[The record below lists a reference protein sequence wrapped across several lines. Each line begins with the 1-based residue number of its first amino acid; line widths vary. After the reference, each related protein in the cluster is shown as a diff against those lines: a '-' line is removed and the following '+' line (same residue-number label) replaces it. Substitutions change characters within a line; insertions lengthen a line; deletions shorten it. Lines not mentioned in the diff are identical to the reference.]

1 MAVPGS
7 PRNPFAVISFAFLFI
22 IPILLQSAAFGAE
35 NSDVPLLPRVDDRST
50 GSEGAQKTADFILNT
65 LTGYGL
71 DVVGAQEFETP
82 VPIAESSFIEVN
94 GKTFDLHSWGPNLVY
109 LSNTPAGG
117 IRGPLI
123 YVGNG
128 GIADFDAKPVQGS
141 IVLMDMNSGG
151 NWLNAASFGA
161 AAVIFIGSPDSFR
174 EEYIQ
179 KNTNAPVAFPRYWAS
194 PEIGR
199 MLIDTCDKCI
209 VAVLGSKTSW
219 QTKTVRNCYGFLRGR
234 DHKLREEL
242 VILEAFYDVHPLVIG
257 LAPGA
262 DETISASVLLD
273 VAKALSRNKPDRSV
287 LFLFCGGNREEQA
300 GARHFM
306 QVLSAGEKELQKKS
320 KVLLKSKKK
329 IRKEL
334 DLAKRGNPLGTSD
347 SEEME
352 ILSDLISQRA
362 KDRADRIS
370 RALGDKKFEDRA
382 RSELRSLRVLSVSTR
397 LDGLGEK
404 DRSVALNLLAEA
416 AADLRSNLMETEA
429 MSAAWESALKVKK
442 LIEGYKPALFLSICL
457 SSGARHLTIVEN
469 GAIYPIKENIRRMS
483 RAARFK
489 EILSAAGEEISKNNG
504 LANFTVGI
512 REQALPGEGISR
524 ELRYG
529 TDVAAIAGLPAIAL
543 AYAGAEH
550 AAWSTPF
557 DTPDRLNSE
566 NLRTLALFV
575 SESLSRVISNPS
587 LKDAV
592 LPGVEGFSTLTGQ
605 AMYIRSGEL
614 FPDEPAAGTIITI
627 LQGGSL
633 FRGVVRHDGSF
644 SIPGLANNRLT
655 LEKAIIESYALDP
668 ETGRISSA
676 IDRIKTGKDNYR
688 VKIKSGSVS
697 TSLVMFRCEQTDI
710 FPIFNP
716 ATLGYLTRAE
726 ILDAKTD
733 ATPVRY
739 WSSLMDRRDNFAI
752 SVFMEKGRRFK
763 IGVGESLLG
772 NELLILNADGDNPSG
787 RGFMIGV
794 PPVIPLACLQ
804 TANDLFFL
812 NGSRLAS
819 LSEHGI
825 NNATLKSIYD
835 SSAEDLQEARNKL
848 SSLDYSN
855 FWTRIIPAWA
865 KLDVVYREIDH
876 EQKDVLT
883 GVMFFIALFVPFAY
897 CMERYLF
904 GFRQIYKQI
913 AAFLTI
919 LIATILVIR
928 ALHPAFQLTYSPM
941 MVIMAFFIMCLSLFV
956 SWIIFSRFEQE
967 MARSQQDYQSG
978 AEHVSRRQAFG
989 AGFSIGVS
997 NLNRRKLRTALTCST
1012 LVVLTFTVMS
1022 FTSVKSSFRTTRTR
1036 IDREA
1041 SYLGI
1046 LVRSPLKLPLSP
1058 LLFEDIKVLFG
1069 SGYSIWPKGWIKAP
1083 MPGQRNVTSIFA
1095 GDLSS
1100 PVEGVL
1106 GVGYDAPETLRKT
1119 ILKGRW
1125 FEKED
1130 GNAILISSKMADQ
1143 LRLGVGN
1150 SVILMG
1156 SSFRISG
1163 IFDIDSFESFKD
1175 LDREQILPAYMESG
1189 QGEDLSEAEM
1199 EAVQSGEQLLPRSSN
1214 YRYADAGRT
1223 VVIPFGTCVR
1233 MGGDIQSVSVMTAS
1247 DPFDAALMLSS
1258 WLTYPVIIGASGTW
1272 FGTWFQST
1280 GSTMRY
1286 QGASNLVVPILLVI
1300 LITLNTMISHVYERK
1315 REIATYTS
1323 VGLAPAHVGFLFIV
1337 EALSLAV
1344 ISVVIGYIIAQFSA
1358 HFLAGTALF
1367 SKLTFNY
1374 SSLASIACMV
1384 LVFAVVF
1391 LAALYPAH
1399 VATNIAM
1406 PDVNRIWKLPPAT
1419 GDQIRMTLPF
1429 LLKSEEEFGV
1439 MNFLY
1444 AFFTA
1449 HRDSGHGSFTME
1461 DTQIGPGAPLT
1472 GFDPAKFSVCILF
1485 EANAWLAPFDFGMK
1499 QRVHVHCCPSYTNP
1513 GYLELAI
1520 FLTRL
1525 SGEHSAW
1532 ERANKRFVK
1541 ELRKQM
1547 LLWRLLDAETKA
1559 GYARR
1564 SEIDEKSLEA
1574 LA

>member
-1 MAVPGS
+1 MAPPSS
-7 PRNPFAVISFAFLFI
+7 PKSAFAVIFFAFLLI
-22 IPILLQSAAFGAE
+22 IPFLLQAAAFGEE
-35 NSDVPLLPRVDDRST
+35 NSDIVLLPSVDDRST

-65 LTGYGL
+65 LTEYGL
-71 DVVGAQEFETP
+71 DDVGAQEFDAP
-82 VPIAESSFIEVN
+82 VPTEEFSVIEID

-109 LSNTPAGG
+109 LSYTPAGG

-128 GIADFDAKPVQGS
+128 DIANFDAKPVQGS

-161 AAVIFIGSPDSFR
+161 AAVIFIGNPESFR

-179 KNTNAPVAFPRYWAS
+179 KNTTAPVAFPRYWAS
-194 PEIGR
+194 PETGHTLQKACGKSPVVI
-199 MLIDTCDKCI
+199 LK
-209 VAVLGSKTSW
+209 SKTSW
-219 QTKTVRNCYGFLRGR
+219 RTKTVRNCYGFLRGR
-234 DHKLREEL
+234 DRTLQKEL
-242 VILEAFYDVHPLVIG
+242 VILEAFYDVNPLVIG
-257 LAPGA
+257 PAPGA
-262 DETISASVLLD
+262 DETISASVMLT
-273 VAKALSRNKPDRSV
+273 VARALSRNRPDRSV

-300 GARHFM
+300 GARRFV
-306 QVLSAGEKELQKKS
+306 QVLSAGEKEFTKKS
-320 KVLLKSKKK
+320 KALVKSKKK

-334 DLAKRGNPLGTSD
+334 DLVKRGSPFATVD
-347 SEEME
+347 PEEIE
-352 ILSDLISQRA
+352 TLCGLISQRA

-370 RALGDKKFEDRA
+370 RALGDKKFEGEG
-382 RSELRSLRVLSVSTR
+382 RSELRSLRQLSVATR
-397 LDGLGEK
+397 LDGLSEK
-404 DRSVALNLLAEA
+404 ERSVALNLLAEA
-416 AADLRSNLMETEA
+416 TADLRSDLVESEA
-429 MSAAWESALKVKK
+429 MAAVWDSALKLKK
-442 LIEGYKPALFLSICL
+442 LVEGYNPALFLSICL

-469 GAIYPIKENIRRMS
+469 GAIYPIKDNIRRMS
-483 RAARFK
+483 RAARFR
-489 EILSAAGEEISKNNG
+489 EMLSVAGEEIAKESG
-504 LANFTVGI
+504 LANLIVGI
-512 REQALPGEGISR
+512 REQALPGEGIAR

-529 TDVAAIAGLPAIAL
+529 TDVAAIAGLPAVAL

-550 AAWSTPF
+550 ATWSTPF
-557 DTPDRLNSE
+557 DTPDKLNSE
-566 NLRTLALFV
+566 NLGPLALFV
-575 SESLSRVISNPS
+575 SESLRRVISYPS
-587 LKDAV
+587 LKGAV
-592 LPGVEGFSTLTGQ
+592 QPGVEGFSSLTGQ

-614 FPDEPAAGTIITI
+614 FPDEPAAGAIITV

-644 SIPGLANNRLT
+644 FIPGLANNRLT

-668 ETGRISSA
+668 ETGRVSSA
-676 IDRIKTGKDNYR
+676 IDRLKTGKDNYR
-688 VKIKSGSVS
+688 VRIKSGLVS

-710 FPIFNP
+710 FPLFNP

-733 ATPVRY
+733 SAPMRY
-739 WSSLMDRRDNFAI
+739 WSSLMDRRDNMAI
-752 SVFMEKGRRFK
+752 SVFLEKGRRFK

-772 NELLILNADGDNPSG
+772 NEMLILNADKDNPIGS
-787 RGFMIGV
+787 GFMAGA
-794 PPVIPLACLQ
+794 PPVIPLAYLQ

-825 NNATLKSIYD
+825 NNATLKSVYD
-835 SSAEDLQEARNKL
+835 SSAEDLEEAGKNL
-848 SSLDYSN
+848 SASDYSH

-865 KLDVVYREIDH
+865 KQDVVYREIDH
-876 EQKDVLT
+876 EQKDVLS

-928 ALHPAFQLTYSPM
+928 ALHPAFQLTYSPL

-967 MARSQQDYQSG
+967 LARGRRDYQSG

-997 NLNRRKLRTALTCST
+997 NLNRRKLRTALTCAT

-1022 FTSVKSSFRTTRTR
+1022 FTSVKSSFRTSRTR

-1041 SYLGI
+1041 SYPGI
-1046 LVRSPLKLPLSP
+1046 LVRSPFKLPISP
-1058 LLFEDIKVLFG
+1058 LLLEDIKVLFG
-1069 SGYSIWPKGWIKAP
+1069 AGYSIWPKAWIKAP
-1083 MPGQRNVTSIFA
+1083 MSGQRNVTSIFA
-1095 GDLSS
+1095 GELSS

-1106 GVGYDAPETLRKT
+1106 GVGYDPPEALRKT
-1119 ILKGRW
+1119 ILRGRW
-1125 FEKED
+1125 FQRTDED
-1130 GNAILISSKMADQ
+1130 AILISSKMADQ

-1150 SVILMG
+1150 RVILMG
-1156 SSFRISG
+1156 RSFRISG
-1163 IFDIDSFESFKD
+1163 IFDVDSFESFKD

-1189 QGEDLSEAEM
+1189 QGEDMSEAEM
-1199 EAVQSGEQLLPRSSN
+1199 EAVQSGEQLLPRSAN

-1223 VVIPFGTCVR
+1223 VVIPFDTCVR
-1233 MGGDIQSVSVMTAS
+1233 MGGDIQSVSVMTGS
-1247 DPFDAALMLSS
+1247 DPFDAAVKLSS
-1258 WLTYPVIIGASGTW
+1258 WLTYPVLIGAE
-1272 FGTWFQST
+1272 GTWFQST

-1374 SSLASIACMV
+1374 SSLASVACML
-1384 LVFAVVF
+1384 LVFSVVF
-1391 LAALYPAH
+1391 IAALYPAH

-1406 PDVNRIWKLPPAT
+1406 PDVNRIWKLPPAI
-1419 GDQIRMTLPF
+1419 GDQIRMNLPF

-1444 AFFTA
+1444 AFFSA

-1461 DTQIGPGAPLT
+1461 DTQLGPGAPLI
-1472 GFDPAKFSVCILF
+1472 GFDAANFSACILF

-1564 SEIDEKSLEA
+1564 PEVDGKSLEA
-1574 LA
+1574 LT

>member
-1 MAVPGS
+1 MAAPSS
-7 PRNPFAVISFAFLFI
+7 PKNTFTVISFAFLFFM
-22 IPILLQSAAFGAE
+22 PFLLQLPAFGAE
-35 NSDVPLLPRVDDRST
+35 NSDIALLPRVDDRST
-50 GSEGAQKTADFILNT
+50 GSEGAQKTADFILKT
-65 LTGYGL
+65 LTEYGL
-71 DVVGAQEFETP
+71 DDVGAQEFDAP
-82 VPIAESSFIEVN
+82 VPTAEFSFIEIE
-94 GKTFDLHSWGPNLVY
+94 GKTLELHSWGPNLVY

-128 GIADFDAKPVQGS
+128 GIADFDSKPVPGS

-179 KNTNAPVAFPRYWAS
+179 KNTTAPVAFPRYWAT
-194 PEIGR
+194 PETGQ
-199 MLIDTCDKCI
+199 MLKEACNKSIE
-209 VAVLGSKTSW
+209 AVLKSKNSW
-219 QTKTVRNCYGFLRGR
+219 RTKTVRNCYGFLRGK
-234 DHKLREEL
+234 DPKLRNEL

-262 DETISASVLLD
+262 DETISASVLLT
-273 VAKALSRNKPDRSV
+273 VAKTLSRNQPDRSV
-287 LFLFCGGNREEQA
+287 LFIFCGGNREEQA
-300 GARHFM
+300 GARRFIE
-306 QVLSAGEKELQKKS
+306 VLAAGEKQLQKKS
-320 KVLLKSKKK
+320 KTLLKSKKK

-334 DLAKRGNPLGTSD
+334 DLAKKGNPFGAGD

-352 ILSDLISQRA
+352 TLSEMISQRA

-370 RALGDKKFEDRA
+370 RALGDQKFGDEG
-382 RSELRSLRVLSVSTR
+382 RSELRTLRLLSVPAR
-397 LDGLGEK
+397 LDGLSEK
-404 DRSVALNLLAEA
+404 DKSVALNLLAEA
-416 AADLRSNLMETEA
+416 AAGLRSALKETED
-429 MSAAWESALKVKK
+429 MSTAWESALKLKK
-442 LIEGYKPALFLSICL
+442 LIEGYKPVLFLSICL

-469 GAIYPIKENIRRMS
+469 GAIYPIKENIRRMT

-489 EILSAAGEEISKNNG
+489 EMLSAAGEEISKESG
-504 LANFTVGI
+504 LTNLMVGI
-512 REQALPGEGISR
+512 REQALPGEGILR

-529 TDVAAIAGLPAIAL
+529 TDVAAIAGLPAVAL

-557 DTPDRLNSE
+557 DTPGRLSSE
-566 NLRTLALFV
+566 NLRPLALFV
-575 SESLSRVISNPS
+575 SESLGRVISNPS

-592 LPGVEGFSTLTGQ
+592 LPGVEGFSSLTGR

-614 FPDEPAAGTIITI
+614 FPDEPAAGAIITV

-644 SIPGLANNRLT
+644 FIPGLANNRLT

-676 IDRIKTGKDNYR
+676 VDRIKTGKDNYR
-688 VKIKSGSVS
+688 VRIKSGSVS

-710 FPIFNP
+710 FPLFNP

-733 ATPVRY
+733 SVPVRY
-739 WSSLMDRRDNFAI
+739 WSSLMDRRDNMAI
-752 SVFMEKGRRFK
+752 SVFLEKGRRFK

-772 NELLILNADGDNPSG
+772 NELLILNADRDKPSG
-787 RGFMIGV
+787 IGFMIGA

-812 NGSRLAS
+812 NRSRLAS
-819 LSEHGI
+819 LSGHGI
-825 NNATLKSIYD
+825 NNATLKSLDD
-835 SSAEDLQEARNKL
+835 SSAEDLEKARNNL
-848 SSLDYSN
+848 SARDYSH
-855 FWTRIIPAWA
+855 FWARIIPAWA
-865 KLDVVYREIDH
+865 KQEVVYREIDH

-897 CMERYLF
+897 CMERFLF

-919 LIATILVIR
+919 LVATILVIR

-967 MARSQQDYQSG
+967 LARGQRDYQSG

-997 NLNRRKLRTALTCST
+997 NLNRRKLRTALTCTT

-1022 FTSVKSSFRTTRTR
+1022 FTSVKSSFRTIRTR
-1036 IDREA
+1036 VDREA

-1046 LVRSPLKLPLSP
+1046 LVRSPFRLPISH
-1058 LLFEDIKVLFG
+1058 LLYEDLKVLFG
-1069 SGYSIWPKGWIKAP
+1069 PGYSIWPKAWIKAP

-1106 GVGYDAPETLRKT
+1106 GLGYDPPEALKKS

-1125 FEKED
+1125 FEKAGGD
-1130 GNAILISSKMADQ
+1130 AILVSSKMADQ
-1143 LRLGVGN
+1143 MRLGVGD

-1156 SSFRISG
+1156 KNFRICG
-1163 IFDIDSFESFKD
+1163 IFDIDSLESFKD
-1175 LDREQILPAYMESG
+1175 LDREQIFPAYMESG
-1189 QGEDLSEAEM
+1189 QGEELSETEI

-1223 VVIPFGTCVR
+1223 VIIPFDTCVR
-1233 MGGDIQSVSVMTAS
+1233 MGGDIQSVSVITDS
-1247 DPFDAALMLSS
+1247 DPFDAAMMLAS
-1258 WLTYPVIIGASGTW
+1258 WLTYPVLIGAKGTW

-1280 GSTMRY
+1280 GSSMRY
-1286 QGASNLVVPILLVI
+1286 YGASNLVVPIVLVI

-1344 ISVVIGYIIAQFSA
+1344 IAVVIGYVIAQFSA

-1367 SKLTFNY
+1367 SQLTFNY
-1374 SSLASIACMV
+1374 SSLASIACML
-1384 LVFAVVF
+1384 LVFSVVF

-1419 GDQIRMTLPF
+1419 GDRIQMNLPF

-1444 AFFTA
+1444 AFFSA
-1449 HRDSGHGSFTME
+1449 HTDSGHGSFTME
-1461 DTQIGPGAPLT
+1461 DTQLGSGAPLT
-1472 GFDPAKFSVCILF
+1472 GFDEAKFSACILF

-1499 QRVHVHCCPSYTNP
+1499 QRVHIHCCPSYSNP

-1532 ERANKRFVK
+1532 ERANRRFVK

-1559 GYARR
+1559 GFARR
-1564 SEIDEKSLEA
+1564 SEVDGKSLEG